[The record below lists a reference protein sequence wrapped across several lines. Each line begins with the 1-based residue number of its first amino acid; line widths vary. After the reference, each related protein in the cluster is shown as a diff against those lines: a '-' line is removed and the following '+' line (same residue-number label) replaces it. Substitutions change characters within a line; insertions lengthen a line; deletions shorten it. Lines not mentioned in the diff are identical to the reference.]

1 MPFVVVIFLVF
12 ALFLVAGIPRGMHA
26 VWLGLTL
33 ATFGCCLL
41 GLIGLITRF
50 GNYRL
55 EGLIVLPLD
64 QPAWSGDLLGRLT
77 LSGFMRFRLWTLA
90 GFIVS
95 VLGFSFNYT
104 VERWRWREGALAAF
118 FALVVGFLLWFY
130 DPGQL
135 FALYRRGTFFLGNA
149 RAWARWINRRELL
162 DGVGFGLVI
171 LLLAYSLGRLFFFW
185 RHLSIPQKRA
195 QVLCIGIGHGLL
207 AGFFIGLCCLGPAK
221 VLNARA
227 VATKLLPVAGYP
239 VFDITLLLAVP
250 FAGLLVL
257 GAVLLSILRFGF
269 LGTWHMGTR
278 ELDRQIRVANAAIR
292 LVFHS
297 FKNRFL
303 AVQMAMD
310 MAALQLER
318 IADPRGEEVK
328 LKIHEARHICEEALA
343 QLDMLQ
349 AQAGRLR
356 INPGPL
362 CLDEIW
368 EEAASRCAT
377 RLTAVAVSVHHR
389 EPALR
394 VWGDREHLVAVLEN
408 LIQNALDALA
418 QREGGFFGPR
428 LWVETGREYEWA
440 YIRITDNGPGIPP
453 ENLRKIFRPFFTTKP
468 SKNNWGMGLAYCHR
482 VLKAHGGFINMR
494 SRMGQGTMVEIVLR
508 CR

>member
-1 MPFVVVIFLVF
+1 MPFVAVIFLVF
-12 ALFLVAGIPRGMHA
+12 ALFLVAGIPRGTHA
-26 VWLGLTL
+26 IWLGLTL

-55 EGLIVLPLD
+55 EGFIVLPLD
-64 QPAWSGDLLGRLT
+64 QPAWIGDLLGRLT
-77 LSGFMRFRLWTLA
+77 LSGFMRFRLWSLV

-95 VLGFSFNYT
+95 VLGFSLNYT
-104 VERWRWREGALAAF
+104 APRWRWREWAAVAF
-118 FALVVGFLLWFY
+118 FVLVIGFILWFY
-130 DPGQL
+130 DPEHL
-135 FALYRRGTFFLGNA
+135 FVLYRQGTLFLA
-149 RAWARWINRRELL
+149 DPRAWEGWTRRLGLL
-162 DGVGFGLVI
+162 DLAVFGLVI
-171 LLLAYSLGRLFFFW
+171 LLLAYVLGRLFCLW
-185 RHLSIPQKRA
+185 RRLTIPQKRA
-195 QVLCIGIGHGLL
+195 QVLCVGVGHGLL

-221 VLNARA
+221 VLNAQA

-257 GAVLLSILRFGF
+257 GAVMLSILRFGF

-278 ELDRQIRVANAAIR
+278 DLDRQIRVANEAIR

-310 MAALQLER
+310 MALLQLEGC
-318 IADPRGEEVK
+318 PGNQSEETK
-328 LKIHEARHICEEALA
+328 TKIREARRICEDALA

-356 INPGPL
+356 VNPADWRL
-362 CLDEIW
+362 VELW
-368 EEAASRCAT
+368 EEAAARCAT
-377 RLTAVAVSVHHR
+377 RLTTVAVSVYHR
-389 EPALR
+389 EPELQ

-418 QREGGFFGPR
+418 QREGGFFGPC

-440 YIRITDNGPGIPP
+440 YIRITDNGPGIPA
-453 ENLRKIFRPFFTTKP
+453 ENLRKIFRPFFTTKS

-482 VLKAHGGFINMR
+482 VLKAHGGFINVR
-494 SRMGQGTMVEIVLR
+494 SRVGQGTMVEVVLR